1 MLSALN
7 DLADRRLRVLGGCED
22 TVRFVFDPPRESL
35 DVGMRSESVERVAFA
50 FQFLDIDG
58 SMDVPVARA
67 TKQRDT
73 VVNVLPG
80 ERLFV
85 ALVLVPGSRNE
96 MMTR

>member
-1 MLSALN
+1 
-7 DLADRRLRVLGGCED
+7 
-22 TVRFVFDPPRESL
+22 VRFVFDPPREPL
-35 DVGMRSESVERVAFA
+35 DVGMRSESVERIVFA
-50 FQFLDIDG
+50 FQFLDSDG

-67 TKQRDT
+67 TEQRDT